1 MIELDLECLHIYI
14 FRHYRAIIH
23 NLMKELSMDF
33 KYHLE
38 TAWKLTLKYI
48 ASLIFITLAM
58 IVISFITLG
67 ILTPVVMA
75 GYMHAILLLIRE
87 GREPKVQDIFS
98 HMRLFIPLLL
108 FGIIV
113 FIITLVGI
121 MLLFL
126 PGILFVLVVSFCCIY
141 MLPLMTDRNLGLID
155 AIKESFSMVT
165 KEQLADHVVV
175 FILFVGISAIG
186 SSVFIGS
193 LFTQPLATLFL
204 MSVYN
209 KIGKPAPETPPDPS
223 PSPTPLNGQ

>member
-1 MIELDLECLHIYI
+1 M
-14 FRHYRAIIH
+14 R
-23 NLMKELSMDF
+23 KPSMDF

-38 TAWKLTLKYI
+38 TAWKLTLQYI
-48 ASLIFITLAM
+48 GPLIFMTLAM
-58 IVISFITLG
+58 IGISFITLG
-67 ILTPVVMA
+67 ILGPVVMA
-75 GYMHAILLLIRE
+75 GYIHSILLLIRE
-87 GREPKVQDIFS
+87 EREPKVQDIFS
-98 HMRLFIPLLL
+98 HMQLFFPLLL

-113 FIITLVGI
+113 FIIALIGI

-126 PGILFVLVVSFCCIY
+126 PGVLFVLATSYCCLY
-141 MLPLMTDRNLGLID
+141 MLPLMTDRNLGLVD

-165 KEQLADHVVV
+165 KEQIVDHVVV

-209 KIGKPAPETPPDPS
+209 RLGKPAPVTPPEPP
-223 PSPTPLNGQ
+223 PSPTPLNGQSAE

>member
-1 MIELDLECLHIYI
+1 
-14 FRHYRAIIH
+14 
-23 NLMKELSMDF
+23 MDF

-38 TAWKLTLKYI
+38 TAWKLTLQYI
-48 ASLIFITLAM
+48 APLIFMTLAM

-67 ILTPVVMA
+67 ILGPVVMA
-75 GYMHAILLLIRE
+75 GYIHSILLLIRE
-87 GREPKVQDIFS
+87 EREPKVQDIFS
-98 HMRLFIPLLL
+98 QMRLFLPLLL

-113 FIITLVGI
+113 FIIALIGI

-126 PGILFVLVVSFCCIY
+126 PGVLFVLATSYCCLY
-141 MLPLMTDRNLGLID
+141 MLPLMTDRNLGLVD

-165 KEQLADHVVV
+165 KEHVVDHVVV

-209 KIGKPAPETPPDPS
+209 RLGKSAPVTPPEAP
-223 PSPTPLNGQ
+223 PSPTPWNGQSAE

>member
-1 MIELDLECLHIYI
+1 MRES
-14 FRHYRAIIH
+14 
-23 NLMKELSMDF
+23 SMDF

-38 TAWKLTLKYI
+38 TAWKLTLQYI
-48 ASLIFITLAM
+48 APLIFMTLAM

-67 ILTPVVMA
+67 ILGPVVMA
-75 GYMHAILLLIRE
+75 GYIHSILLLIRE
-87 GREPKVQDIFS
+87 EREPKVQDIFS
-98 HMRLFIPLLL
+98 QMRLFLPLLL

-113 FIITLVGI
+113 FIIALIGI

-126 PGILFVLVVSFCCIY
+126 PGVLFVLATSYCCLY
-141 MLPLMTDRNLGLID
+141 MLPLMTDRNLGLVD

-165 KEQLADHVVV
+165 KEHVVDHVVV

-209 KIGKPAPETPPDPS
+209 RLGKPVPETPPEPP
-223 PSPTPLNGQ
+223 PSPTPLNGQSAE

>member
-1 MIELDLECLHIYI
+1 M
-14 FRHYRAIIH
+14 R
-23 NLMKELSMDF
+23 ELSMDF

-38 TAWKLTLKYI
+38 TAWKLTLQYI
-48 ASLIFITLAM
+48 APLILMTLAM

-67 ILTPVVMA
+67 IMGPVVVA
-75 GYMHAILLLIRE
+75 GYMHSILLLIRE

-98 HMRLFIPLLL
+98 HMRLFFPLLL
-108 FGIIV
+108 FGIII
-113 FIITLVGI
+113 FIITLMGI

-126 PGILFVLVVSFCCIY
+126 PGVLFVLAISFCCIY

-165 KEQLADHVVV
+165 KEQLVDHVVV

-209 KIGKPAPETPPDPS
+209 RLGKPAPETPPEPP

>member
-1 MIELDLECLHIYI
+1 
-14 FRHYRAIIH
+14 
-23 NLMKELSMDF
+23 MDF
-33 KYHLE
+33 KHHLE
-38 TAWKLTLKYI
+38 FAWKLTLQYI
-48 ASLIFITLAM
+48 ASLIFMTLAM

-67 ILTPVVMA
+67 ILGPVVMA
-75 GYMHAILLLIRE
+75 GYMHSILLLIRE

-98 HMRLFIPLLL
+98 QMRLFFPLFF

-113 FIITLVGI
+113 FIITLIGI

-126 PGILFVLVVSFCCIY
+126 PGVLFVLAISFCCIY
-141 MLPLMTDRNLGLID
+141 MLPLMTDRNLGIID

-165 KEQLADHVVV
+165 NERLVDHVVV

-204 MSVYN
+204 MSVYDS
-209 KIGKPAPETPPDPS
+209 IGKLSPKTPPEPP
-223 PSPTPLNGQ
+223 PSPTPLKGQ

>member
-1 MIELDLECLHIYI
+1 MRES
-14 FRHYRAIIH
+14 
-23 NLMKELSMDF
+23 SMDF

-38 TAWKLTLKYI
+38 TAWKLTLQYI
-48 ASLIFITLAM
+48 APLIFMTLAM

-67 ILTPVVMA
+67 ILGPVVMA
-75 GYMHAILLLIRE
+75 GYIHSILLLIRE
-87 GREPKVQDIFS
+87 EREPKVQDIFS
-98 HMRLFIPLLL
+98 QMRLFLPLLL

-113 FIITLVGI
+113 FIIALIGI

-126 PGILFVLVVSFCCIY
+126 PGVLFVLATSYCCLY

-165 KEQLADHVVV
+165 KEHVVDHVVV

-209 KIGKPAPETPPDPS
+209 RLGKPVPETPPEPP
-223 PSPTPLNGQ
+223 PSPTPLNGQSAE

>member
-1 MIELDLECLHIYI
+1 M
-14 FRHYRAIIH
+14 R
-23 NLMKELSMDF
+23 KPSMDF

-38 TAWKLTLKYI
+38 TAWKLTLQYI
-48 ASLIFITLAM
+48 GPLIFMTLAM
-58 IVISFITLG
+58 IGISFITLG
-67 ILTPVVMA
+67 ILGPVVMA
-75 GYMHAILLLIRE
+75 GYIHSILLLIRE
-87 GREPKVQDIFS
+87 EREPKVQDIFS
-98 HMRLFIPLLL
+98 HMQLFFPLLL

-113 FIITLVGI
+113 FIITLIGI

-126 PGILFVLVVSFCCIY
+126 PGILFVLATSFCCIY

-165 KEQLADHVVV
+165 KEQIVDHVVV

-209 KIGKPAPETPPDPS
+209 RLGKPAPVTPPEPP
-223 PSPTPLNGQ
+223 PSPTPLNGQSAE

>member
-1 MIELDLECLHIYI
+1 M
-14 FRHYRAIIH
+14 R
-23 NLMKELSMDF
+23 ELSMDF

-38 TAWKLTLKYI
+38 TAWKLTLQYI
-48 ASLIFITLAM
+48 APLILMTLAM

-67 ILTPVVMA
+67 IMGPVVMA
-75 GYMHAILLLIRE
+75 GYMHSILLLIRE
-87 GREPKVQDIFS
+87 GREPKVQDVFS
-98 HMRLFIPLLL
+98 HMRLFFPLLL
-108 FGIIV
+108 FGIII
-113 FIITLVGI
+113 FIITLMGI

-126 PGILFVLVVSFCCIY
+126 PGVLFVLAISFCCIY

-165 KEQLADHVVV
+165 KEQLVDHVVV

-209 KIGKPAPETPPDPS
+209 RLGKPAPETPPEPP

>member
-1 MIELDLECLHIYI
+1 MREP
-14 FRHYRAIIH
+14 
-23 NLMKELSMDF
+23 SMDF

-38 TAWKLTLKYI
+38 TAWKLTLQYI
-48 ASLIFITLAM
+48 APLIFMTLAM

-67 ILTPVVMA
+67 ILGPVVMA
-75 GYMHAILLLIRE
+75 GYVHSILLLIRE
-87 GREPKVQDIFS
+87 EREPKVQDIFS
-98 HMRLFIPLLL
+98 HMRLFFPLLL

-113 FIITLVGI
+113 FIITLIGI

-126 PGILFVLVVSFCCIY
+126 PGVLFVLAISYCCIY
-141 MLPLMTDRNLGLID
+141 MLPLMTDRNLGLVD

-165 KEQLADHVVV
+165 KEQIVDHVVV

-209 KIGKPAPETPPDPS
+209 RLGKPVPETPPEPP
-223 PSPTPLNGQ
+223 PSPTPLNGQSAE

>member
-1 MIELDLECLHIYI
+1 
-14 FRHYRAIIH
+14 
-23 NLMKELSMDF
+23 MDF

-38 TAWKLTLKYI
+38 TAWKLTLQYI
-48 ASLIFITLAM
+48 APLILMTLAM

-67 ILTPVVMA
+67 ILGPVVAA

-98 HMRLFIPLLL
+98 HMRLFFPLLL

-113 FIITLVGI
+113 LIITLVGI

-126 PGILFVLVVSFCCIY
+126 PGVLFVLGISFCCIY
-141 MLPLMTDRNLGLID
+141 MLPLMTDRNLGIIE

-165 KEQLADHVVV
+165 KEQLVDHMVV

-209 KIGKPAPETPPDPS
+209 KLGKPALKTPPEPPPS
-223 PSPTPLNGQ
+223 PRPLNGQLNE

>member
-1 MIELDLECLHIYI
+1 
-14 FRHYRAIIH
+14 
-23 NLMKELSMDF
+23 MDF

-38 TAWKLTLKYI
+38 TAWKLTLQYI
-48 ASLIFITLAM
+48 APLIFMTLAM
-58 IVISFITLG
+58 MVISFITLG
-67 ILTPVVMA
+67 ILGPVLMA
-75 GYMHAILLLIRE
+75 GYMHSILLLTRE
-87 GREPKVQDIFS
+87 GREPKVQDVFS
-98 HMRLFIPLLL
+98 HMRLFFPLLL
-108 FGIIV
+108 FGIIL
-113 FIITLVGI
+113 FIITLIGI

-126 PGILFVLVVSFCCIY
+126 PGVLFVLSISFCCIY

-165 KEQLADHVVV
+165 KEQLVDQIVV

-209 KIGKPAPETPPDPS
+209 KLGKPAPETPPEPP
-223 PSPTPLNGQ
+223 PSPTALNGQ

>member
-1 MIELDLECLHIYI
+1 
-14 FRHYRAIIH
+14 
-23 NLMKELSMDF
+23 MDF

-38 TAWKLTLKYI
+38 TAWKLTLQYI
-48 ASLIFITLAM
+48 APLIFITLAM

-67 ILTPVVMA
+67 ILGPVVMA
-75 GYMHAILLLIRE
+75 GYIQSILLLIRE

-98 HMRLFIPLLL
+98 HMRLFFPLLL

-113 FIITLVGI
+113 FIIALIGI

-126 PGILFVLVVSFCCIY
+126 PGVLFVLAISFCCIY

-165 KEQLADHVVV
+165 KEQLVDHVVV

-209 KIGKPAPETPPDPS
+209 RLGKPAPETPPEPP

>member
-1 MIELDLECLHIYI
+1 M
-14 FRHYRAIIH
+14 R
-23 NLMKELSMDF
+23 KPSMDF

-38 TAWKLTLKYI
+38 TAWKLTLQYI
-48 ASLIFITLAM
+48 APLIFMTLAM

-67 ILTPVVMA
+67 ILGPVVMA
-75 GYMHAILLLIRE
+75 GYIHSILLLIRE
-87 GREPKVQDIFS
+87 EREPKVQDIFS
-98 HMRLFIPLLL
+98 QMRLFFPLLL

-113 FIITLVGI
+113 FIITLIGI

-126 PGILFVLVVSFCCIY
+126 PGVLFVLATSYCCLY
-141 MLPLMTDRNLGLID
+141 MLPLMTDRNLGLVD

-165 KEQLADHVVV
+165 KEHVVDHVVV

-209 KIGKPAPETPPDPS
+209 RLGKPAPVTPPEPP
-223 PSPTPLNGQ
+223 PSPTPLNGQSAE

>member
-1 MIELDLECLHIYI
+1 M
-14 FRHYRAIIH
+14 RGPP
-23 NLMKELSMDF
+23 MDF

-38 TAWKLTLKYI
+38 TAWKLTLQHI
-48 ASLIFITLAM
+48 ASLIFMTLAM

-67 ILTPVVMA
+67 ILGPVVMA
-75 GYMHAILLLIRE
+75 GYMHSILLLIRE
-87 GREPKVQDIFS
+87 GREPKIQDIFS
-98 HMRLFIPLLL
+98 HMRLFFPLLL

-113 FIITLVGI
+113 LIITLIGI

-126 PGILFVLVVSFCCIY
+126 PGVLFVLAISFCCIY
-141 MLPLMTDRNLGLID
+141 MLPLMTDRNLGIID

-165 KEQLADHVVV
+165 KKQLVDHVVV
-175 FILFVGISAIG
+175 FILFIGISAIG

-209 KIGKPAPETPPDPS
+209 RLEKPASEIPSEPPPS
-223 PSPTPLNGQ
+223 PRPLNGQ